1 VDDTLKFL
9 TFSGRVE
16 SRYLAQRKEGMI
28 WMIRMGGGKTEDRGQ
43 RTEDRRQRSEGQKW
57 PRFHSTFDIIE
68 VVEAGKFPDKAM
80 LTVHPQ
86 RWTDDRFQWT
96 KELVWQNCKN
106 LVKRI
111 LVSRAETQRR
121 RGEKIRS

>member
-1 VDDTLKFL
+1 
-9 TFSGRVE
+9 
-16 SRYLAQRKEGMI
+16 
-28 WMIRMGGGKTEDRGQ
+28 MIRMGGGKTEDRGQ

-80 LTVHPQ
+80 LTVYPQ
-86 RWTDDRFQWT
+86 RWTDDRFQWA

-106 LVKRI
+106 VIKKGMISRKDAKPQRI
-111 LVSRAETQRR
+111 
-121 RGEKIRS
+121 I